1 MSNVQVTVSLVFRM
15 GNQSS
20 AFNFK
25 YFSAVEGPEFDYNPD
40 YNQSR
45 LHSDYTLFYL
55 GIALCALLA
64 ALVLALNLALGCCS
78 PWEVSDDNPV
88 LGMNGRYIVIK
99 GRPICS
105 RKTFC

>member
-1 MSNVQVTVSLVFRM
+1 M

-45 LHSDYTLFYL
+45 LHSDYTYFYL

-88 LGMNGRYIVIK
+88 LGSAVAVATLRIFEAIH
-99 GRPICS
+99 C
-105 RKTFC
+105 

>member
-1 MSNVQVTVSLVFRM
+1 MSNVQVTVSPSRM

-45 LHSDYTLFYL
+45 LHSDYTYFYL

-64 ALVLALNLALGCCS
+64 ALILALNLALGCCS
-78 PWEVSDDNPV
+78 PWEVSDNPV
-88 LGMNGRYIVIK
+88 PLACTMYPPLR
-99 GRPICS
+99 
-105 RKTFC
+105 